1 MDEFER
7 IYQETLSKVNMEDLE
22 RARRGTLKQYIIIIL
37 LVLAFIVVE
46 IRMFI
51 KSPDVAIMLWLAT
64 PVFLGVLAA
73 GLIILAKRLP
83 QIIIGRSKPITGQ
96 SYKKQYKQ
104 TLIRTFVNTYNHDL
118 DFDSSRAI
126 DMESYNLGM
135 FEGYDRFKSND
146 LVFGKLAGKTYIEI
160 GDVLTEQE
168 HETEDENGNVH
179 TSYSTLF
186 KGLYGRFTLP
196 ISIQNVIKITTD
208 PKFPFKKDK
217 ENVQMDSGE
226 FEKYFD
232 VSSNDKIL
240 VMRILTSDVMD
251 TILKFKNTSDNF
263 QITINN
269 NHVCIRIPCNNLF
282 ETSVTKSADNKELLK
297 EDYKYLN
304 FIYSLSQSILN
315 ALENK
320 DI

>member
-22 RARRGTLKQYIIIIL
+22 RARRGTLKQYIITIL

-64 PVFLGVLAA
+64 PIFLGVLAA

-83 QIIIGRSKPITGQ
+83 QILIGRSKKTPGT
-96 SYKKQYKQ
+96 SYKRQYKQ
-104 TLIRTFVNTYNHDL
+104 ILIRTFVNTFNPDL

-126 DMESYNLGM
+126 DMESYDLGM

-168 HETEDENGNVH
+168 HETEDENGNIH
-179 TSYSTLF
+179 TSYSTIF

-208 PKFPFKKDK
+208 SKFPFKKDK
-217 ENVQMDSGE
+217 KNVQMDSGE

-240 VMRILTSDVMD
+240 TMRILTSDVMD
-251 TILKFKNTSDNF
+251 TILNFKNTSDNF

-269 NHVCIRIPCNNLF
+269 NHVCIRIACNNLF
-282 ETSVTKSADNKELLK
+282 ETSITKTADNKELLK

-315 ALENK
+315 ALESK

>member
-83 QIIIGRSKPITGQ
+83 QILIGRSKKMPGT
-96 SYKKQYKQ
+96 SYKRQYKQ
-104 TLIRTFVNTYNHDL
+104 VLIRTFVNTFNPDL

-135 FEGYDRFKSND
+135 FEGYDRFSSND

-208 PKFPFKKDK
+208 SKFPFKKDK

-240 VMRILTSDVMD
+240 AMRILTSDVMD